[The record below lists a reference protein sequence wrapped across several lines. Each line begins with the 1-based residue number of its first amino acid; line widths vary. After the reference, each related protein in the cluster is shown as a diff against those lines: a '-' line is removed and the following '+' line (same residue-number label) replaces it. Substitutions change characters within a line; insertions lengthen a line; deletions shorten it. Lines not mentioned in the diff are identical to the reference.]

1 GKLVGNA
8 GELGIDQQ
16 VRSRR
21 IERQGHAVGLDGDA
35 LLRRMAVVARTA
47 GADPVGRNLLRTFDQ
62 QEPVGD
68 RNEGLEVVLLPGRQ
82 RLVTLRK

>member
-1 GKLVGNA
+1 
-8 GELGIDQQ
+8 
-16 VRSRR
+16 
-21 IERQGHAVGLDGDA
+21 
-35 LLRRMAVVARTA
+35 MAVVARTA
-47 GADPVGRNLLRTFDQ
+47 GPDPVGRNLLRTFDQ